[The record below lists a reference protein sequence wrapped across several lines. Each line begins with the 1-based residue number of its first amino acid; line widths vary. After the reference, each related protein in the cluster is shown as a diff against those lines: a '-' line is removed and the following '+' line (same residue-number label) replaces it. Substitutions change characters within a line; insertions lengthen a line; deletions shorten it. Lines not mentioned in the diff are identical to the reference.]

1 MISLAQAFFFT
12 ITDSTMMEFRQQ
24 NNLPG
29 EAVLSLSPA
38 VFKATLDTALSN
50 PVWSHSQPC
59 SEQEPEHDDLQTPL
73 PTWITL
79 WSDSLNL

>member
-50 PVWSHSQPC
+50 PV
-59 SEQEPEHDDLQTPL
+59 
-73 PTWITL
+73 
-79 WSDSLNL
+79 